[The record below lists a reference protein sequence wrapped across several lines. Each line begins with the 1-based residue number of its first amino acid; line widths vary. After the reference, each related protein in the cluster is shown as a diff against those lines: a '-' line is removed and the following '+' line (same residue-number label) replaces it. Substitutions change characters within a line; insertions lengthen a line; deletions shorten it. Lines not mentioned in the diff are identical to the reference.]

1 MEEPRS
7 TRSSPSQKR
16 PRNAAEESPRAA
28 QAQTAMADLLK
39 KRAPSQLIKSGQ
51 ISSLQPSVH
60 SDLRELN
67 WTIMVGPAMTPKG
80 LYSPKLLESN
90 KLVVHVVAVDY
101 DTKPAA
107 NEQEQEAEEQPVDG
121 KGGVHIRGIFSLGF
135 LGPADDVVHLATEQA
150 VQDWRA
156 NYLSETAIDGQPRFV
171 ESMVNLDKRA
181 KDKWNK
187 YKGVLFV

>member
-1 MEEPRS
+1 
-7 TRSSPSQKR
+7 
-16 PRNAAEESPRAA
+16 
-28 QAQTAMADLLK
+28 MADLLK

-107 NEQEQEAEEQPVDG
+107 NEQEQEAEEQPVDEQ
-121 KGGVHIRGIFSLGF
+121 GGVHIRGIFSEG
-135 LGPADDVVHLATEQA
+135 GVV
-150 VQDWRA
+150 
-156 NYLSETAIDGQPRFV
+156 P
-171 ESMVNLDKRA
+171 
-181 KDKWNK
+181 
-187 YKGVLFV
+187 

>member
-1 MEEPRS
+1 
-7 TRSSPSQKR
+7 
-16 PRNAAEESPRAA
+16 
-28 QAQTAMADLLK
+28 MADLLK

-107 NEQEQEAEEQPVDG
+107 NEQEKEAEEQPVDEQ
-121 KGGVHIRGIFSLGF
+121 GGVHIRGIFSLGF